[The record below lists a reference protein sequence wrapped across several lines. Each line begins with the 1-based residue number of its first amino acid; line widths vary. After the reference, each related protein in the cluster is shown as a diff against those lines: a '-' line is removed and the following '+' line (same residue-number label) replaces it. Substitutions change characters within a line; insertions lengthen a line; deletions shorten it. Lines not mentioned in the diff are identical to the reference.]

1 MSSVTSDKGTIGEL
15 AVTIHLIEL
24 GYEVYKG
31 VTGSEPIDL
40 VAFKNDRFIR
50 VQVKSRVVNAQ
61 GAVGFPRLSGGY
73 RHEKRLNGT
82 EFDVMAMYL
91 RDTKTCLFMSMKELI
106 QNEAVTLVRVI
117 APKNGAKKNIRLSS
131 EYCSFERAMQ
141 V

>member
-1 MSSVTSDKGTIGEL
+1 
-15 AVTIHLIEL
+15 
-24 GYEVYKG
+24 
-31 VTGSEPIDL
+31 
-40 VAFKNDRFIR
+40 
-50 VQVKSRVVNAQ
+50 
-61 GAVGFPRLSGGY
+61 
-73 RHEKRLNGT
+73 
-82 EFDVMAMYL
+82 MAMYL